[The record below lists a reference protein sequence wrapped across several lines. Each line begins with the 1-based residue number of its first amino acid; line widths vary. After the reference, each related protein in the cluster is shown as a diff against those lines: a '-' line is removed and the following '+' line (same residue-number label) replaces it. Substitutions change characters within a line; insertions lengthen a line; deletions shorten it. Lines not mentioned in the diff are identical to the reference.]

1 VQTRQK
7 ERKLTEADVADYAR
21 NGAYEETIAVLARV
35 SAVPVEVVD
44 GLMNG
49 ERADPVLILARAAG
63 FGWLTAREIMNS
75 RPGPKPSSQTI
86 DAAREKFERLTAA
99 TAQRV
104 VRFWQVRRD
113 TGK

>member
-1 VQTRQK
+1 
-7 ERKLTEADVADYAR
+7 
-21 NGAYEETIAVLARV
+21 
-35 SAVPVEVVD
+35 
-44 GLMNG
+44 
-49 ERADPVLILARAAG
+49 
-63 FGWLTAREIMNS
+63 MNS